1 MREEAKNEPRAERR
15 SKKGRATE
23 LDVFAGRRLRE
34 ARLALPMTQEEL
46 GKALGLS
53 FQAIQKYES
62 GENRLSVGRLVAA
75 AKTLEKPLSYF
86 VPSETGSAAEEK
98 PLSSQ
103 EAELVGSFRRI
114 KRDDARDSLLT
125 LARQFTDIPCR

>member
-1 MREEAKNEPRAERR
+1 MREEARNEPRAERR
-15 SKKGRATE
+15 SRKGRATE

-34 ARLALPMTQEEL
+34 ARLAVRMTQEEL

-75 AKTLEKPLSYF
+75 AKTLQKPISYF
-86 VPSETGSAAEEK
+86 VPGEAALVAEEK
-98 PLSSQ
+98 PLSSE

-125 LARQFTDIPCR
+125 VARQFTDIPCR